1 VWIQFD
7 SGEIRTSDG
16 IEWKTVRIGARNLLN
31 QQETKMG
38 SFDLRYQ
45 FL

>member
-1 VWIQFD
+1 MQFD
-7 SGEIRTSDG
+7 SGEMRTSDG
-16 IEWKTVRIGARNLLN
+16 IEWKIARIGARNLLN

-38 SFDLRYQ
+38 SLDLRYQ